1 MKYRVFIPNFES
13 EGIKS
18 GVLLILD
25 CVNDI
30 NGNLIANLSLARAI
44 KVETGILKL
53 LECLRSH

>member
-18 GVLLILD
+18 SVLLILD